1 MSVSDQDLINKIN
14 PFVSSKGISL
24 PGTVGQVIDFGEYEA
39 PTNEE
44 GMDEYVSPMC
54 GYGQTIEGRIG
65 REEACKLSR
74 PPIPGRNV
82 DTGDFS
88 EPSLTGNTKT
98 KSTKSTQCETCDCS
112 EGNPC
117 QCADCP
123 HKNKLLTINHLLLG
137 VVSLSLLIAW
147 F

>member
-24 PGTVGQVIDFGEYEA
+24 PGTVGQVVDFGEYEA
-39 PTNEE
+39 PANEE

-65 REEACKLSR
+65 REEPCELSR
-74 PPIPGRNV
+74 PLLPGRNV

-88 EPSLTGNTKT
+88 EPSLTGDTKT
-98 KSTKSTQCETCDCS
+98 KSTPCETCDCS

-123 HKNKLLTINHLLLG
+123 HKNKILTVNHLLLS
-137 VVSLSLLIAW
+137 VVLLILLIAS

>member
-1 MSVSDQDLINKIN
+1 MSVSDQDLIDKIN

-24 PGTVGQVIDFGEYEA
+24 PGTVGQVVDFGEYEA
-39 PTNEE
+39 PTNEK

-65 REEACKLSR
+65 REEPCELSR
-74 PPIPGRNV
+74 PLLPGRNI
-82 DTGDFS
+82 DDGDFS
-88 EPSLTGNTKT
+88 EPSLTGESK
-98 KSTKSTQCETCDCS
+98 KSTKSKKCAQCDCS

-123 HKNKLLTINHLLLG
+123 HKNKLLTINHLLLS